1 MEIESKDKAEE
12 FKTIGNDYFKK
23 KAYAQAIENYTK
35 AIGIIW
41 IYKPDLNEKDPT
53 YYGNRAACYL

>member
-35 AIGIIW
+35 AIGII
-41 IYKPDLNEKDPT
+41 
-53 YYGNRAACYL
+53 